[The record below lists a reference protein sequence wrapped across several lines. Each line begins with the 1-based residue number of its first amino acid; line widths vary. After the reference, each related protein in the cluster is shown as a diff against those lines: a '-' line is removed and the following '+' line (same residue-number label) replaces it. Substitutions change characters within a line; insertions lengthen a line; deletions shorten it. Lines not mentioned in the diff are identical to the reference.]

1 MLQPLAACVS
11 SIAFGMYGRDTDD
24 GIKSESLWVENLHE
38 REIITLTCFGNNVR
52 LNVTCAGTHTYAS
65 TGLQAIQE
73 FLGLVDDLAAEDAPE
88 IITQAM
94 DWSKTHYTAV
104 YRALNIS

>member
-1 MLQPLAACVS
+1 MQPLAACVS

-24 GIKSESLWVENLHE
+24 GFKSESLWVENLPE
-38 REIITLTCFGNNVR
+38 REIFTLTCFDNKVR
-52 LNVTCAGTHTYAS
+52 LNVTCDGTHTHAS
-65 TGLQAIQE
+65 TGLKAIQE
-73 FLGLVDDLAAEDAPE
+73 FLGLVSDLASDDSPQ